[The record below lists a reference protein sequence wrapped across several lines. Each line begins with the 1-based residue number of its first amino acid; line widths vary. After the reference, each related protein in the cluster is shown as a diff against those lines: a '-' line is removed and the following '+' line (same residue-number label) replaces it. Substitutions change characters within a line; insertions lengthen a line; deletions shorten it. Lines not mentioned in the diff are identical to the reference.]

1 MPKQET
7 PELDAVH
14 DLWTLSRSIRRYANR
29 GLPRIDFL
37 QLTSRL
43 IHAFS
48 RCDSLELRI
57 WGSEISY
64 RWWTDTDTHTP
75 GNFELLPPGD
85 MESISS
91 FPGDPALETVVDS
104 VVKNPGQAGT
114 PGFTPHGSFWS
125 ADPNHPIS
133 GTSKRKSMAVLPFAI
148 DETNSG
154 LLLLTSRQTGLFTEQ
169 QVERLE
175 QTAQTLGLAI
185 ADRRA
190 QAALRERVKE
200 LTCLYGIAQLSAR
213 SGLTIDEFIA
223 GVVELLPPALQHP
236 GQASVKITFAGQVY
250 RSSELRSGGPRL
262 NVDIDANGTKQ
273 GTIAVSYPLAT
284 WAIEED
290 PFLPEEADLLRAVA
304 SQLSLTAEQKLA
316 ETQKTHLEE
325 QLRHADRLATIGQLA
340 AGLAHEINEP
350 LANVLGFAQ
359 LAAKTANLPKPAA
372 DDIAK
377 ITKAALHAR
386 DVIRKLML
394 FARQMPP
401 QTAAVQ
407 LDKLVEDGIGFIE
420 GRCTKNDI
428 KLVRRL
434 HPNLPEITADPGQ
447 MLQVLINLLVNAVQ
461 AMPHGGKLTIT
472 TDLVDDMVKLI
483 VKDTGVGMREDTRRK
498 VFLPF
503 FTTKDI
509 NEGTGLG
516 LAVVHGIVTSHGG
529 TVEVRSK
536 IGVGSRFIVSL
547 PVTHPTDGKQGERS

>member
-1 MPKQET
+1 
-7 PELDAVH
+7 
-14 DLWTLSRSIRRYANR
+14 
-29 GLPRIDFL
+29 
-37 QLTSRL
+37 
-43 IHAFS
+43 
-48 RCDSLELRI
+48 
-57 WGSEISY
+57 
-64 RWWTDTDTHTP
+64 
-75 GNFELLPPGD
+75 
-85 MESISS
+85 
-91 FPGDPALETVVDS
+91 
-104 VVKNPGQAGT
+104 
-114 PGFTPHGSFWS
+114 
-125 ADPNHPIS
+125 
-133 GTSKRKSMAVLPFAI
+133 MAALPFAI

-213 SGLTIDEFIA
+213 SDLTIDEFIA

-262 NVDIDANGTKQ
+262 NVNIDTNGTKQ
-273 GTIAVSYPLAT
+273 GAINISYPLAT

-304 SQLSLTAEQKLA
+304 SQLSLTAERKLA

-359 LAAKTANLPKPAA
+359 LASKTADLPRPAA

-472 TDLVDDMVKLI
+472 TDLVDDMVRLI

>member
-7 PELDAVH
+7 PEPDAVH
-14 DLWTLSRSIRRYANR
+14 DPWALSRSIRRCANR
-29 GLPRIDFL
+29 GLPRVDFL
-37 QLTSRL
+37 QQVSRL
-43 IHAFS
+43 ILAFS
-48 RCDSLELRI
+48 RCDSLELRV

-64 RWWTDTDTHTP
+64 RWWTDMDTHTP

-85 MESISS
+85 AESISS

-104 VVKNPGQAGT
+104 VLKNPDQVET

-125 ADPNHPIS
+125 ADTSHPIS
-133 GTSKRKSMAVLPFAI
+133 GTSKRKSIAVLPFAI

-154 LLLLTSRQTGLFTEQ
+154 LLLLTSRQTGLFAEQ

-200 LTCLYGIAQLSAR
+200 LTCLYGIAQLNAR
-213 SGLTIDEFIA
+213 SDLTINEFIA
-223 GVVELLPPALQHP
+223 AVAELLPPALQHP
-236 GQASVKITFAGQVY
+236 GQASVKITFAGQTY
-250 RSSELRSGGPRL
+250 RSKELRSGGPQL
-262 NVDIDANGTKQ
+262 TVDIDANGTTQ

-304 SQLSLTAEQKLA
+304 SQLSLTVERKLA
-316 ETQKTHLEE
+316 ETQKTHLKE

-359 LAAKTANLPKPAA
+359 LASKTANLPKPAA
-372 DDIAK
+372 NDIAK

-401 QTAAVQ
+401 QTTTVQ

-420 GRCTKNDI
+420 GRCAKNDI

-434 HPNLPEITADPGQ
+434 QPNLPEITADPGQ
-447 MLQVLINLLVNAVQ
+447 ILQVLINLLVNAIQ
-461 AMPHGGKLTIT
+461 AMPHGGKLTVT
-472 TDLVDDMVKLI
+472 ADLAEDMVRLV

-529 TVEVRSK
+529 TVEVESK
-536 IGVGSRFIVSL
+536 IGVGSRFIVNL
-547 PVTHPTDGKQGERS
+547 PVTPPTDDKQGERS